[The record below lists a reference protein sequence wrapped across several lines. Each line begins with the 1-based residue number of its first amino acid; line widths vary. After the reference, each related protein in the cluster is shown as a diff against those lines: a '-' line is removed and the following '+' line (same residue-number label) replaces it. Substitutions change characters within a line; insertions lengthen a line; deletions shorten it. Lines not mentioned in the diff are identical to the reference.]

1 MHSQIIGRH
10 GRPEAGTS
18 FGWRSG
24 LVAHRRGLLVLA
36 SLIPLLTLAS
46 GQARAEPTSRDLQL
60 VARVLGFLEQPPT
73 GLVDVGIVYPEGS
86 TEGRAEAGR
95 LAALFNDGIR
105 AGGVTLRPR
114 PLAIEDVPTTG
125 LRVVLLT
132 DSAVRQ
138 AAALARKV
146 ATREVL
152 TVTFSQPVVD
162 EGLVVLAVRSQP
174 RVEILVSRAAARS
187 AGIGFAGAFRMMIQE
202 R

>member
-1 MHSQIIGRH
+1 MNRQIVEQPRH
-10 GRPEAGTS
+10 EAGAS
-18 FGWRSG
+18 YGRRSG
-24 LVAHRRGLLVLA
+24 LAAQRRRFLVLA
-36 SLIPLLTLAS
+36 SLIPLLTLAPEE
-46 GQARAEPTSRDLQL
+46 ARAQPTSRDLQL
-60 VARVLGFLEQPPT
+60 VARVLGFLEQPPS
-73 GLVDVGIVYPEGS
+73 GLVDVGIVYPQGS
-86 TEGRAEAGR
+86 AEGRAEAVR
-95 LAALFNDGIR
+95 LAALFEDGVR

-114 PLAIEDVPTTG
+114 PLAIEEMPAAG
-125 LRVVLLT
+125 LRVALLT

-146 ATREVL
+146 ASREVL
-152 TVTFSQPVVD
+152 TVTFDQPVVD